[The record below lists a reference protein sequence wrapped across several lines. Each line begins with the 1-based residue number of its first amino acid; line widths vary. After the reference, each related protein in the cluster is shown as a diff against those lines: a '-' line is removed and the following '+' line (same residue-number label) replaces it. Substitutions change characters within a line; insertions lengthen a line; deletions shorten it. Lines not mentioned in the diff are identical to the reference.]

1 MRIHFLTALFLS
13 VSTVL
18 FAQKSYEVKS
28 PDGKLD
34 VRVQV
39 GTDITYSLSRENNP
53 VIKPSAISMK
63 LGDGTVWG
71 TAPKVISTQNNAIN
85 QTINSPFYKKKTV
98 ADQCNEMVLTFKGD
112 FKIVFRAYNDGMA
125 YRFVSLRKKDFT
137 VTGEDA
143 VFNFDKDYKAY
154 VPYVKSKEKEVE
166 KQFFNSFE
174 NTYANVSLSEMSNNR
189 LAFTPLVV
197 DLGNGTKVCLAESDL
212 QGYPGMFLIN
222 KDKSTSLKG
231 IFAPYPKTTV
241 QGGYNS
247 LQQVVTEP
255 APFIARCNGAKSFPW
270 RIAIVTSQD
279 KDLANNDMVYRLATP
294 SKVQD
299 ISWIKPGKVAWDWW
313 NNWGVSNVDF
323 EVGVNNQTYMAYIDF
338 ASLNHIDYVILDEGW
353 AVNLKADLFQVVPEI
368 DLEKLIAFGKSKN
381 VGLILWAG
389 YYAFERDMEKV
400 CEHYSKMG
408 IKGFKV
414 DFMDRDDQQMVDF
427 HCRAAAVAA
436 KYKLLMDF
444 HGTYKPTGLNRTY
457 PNVINYEA
465 VHGLEQMKWS
475 DIRTDQVTYDVTM
488 PFIRMVAGP
497 VDYTQGAMTNGNK
510 KTFAPINNAPM
521 SQGTRCHQLAEYVVF
536 ESPLNMLCD
545 SPTKY
550 EKEQECTNFISA
562 VPTVWDRTI
571 ALNGEVG
578 QYITIARQKGDVWY
592 VGSLTNWDE
601 RGLDIDL
608 SFLGEGNFVAE
619 IFKDGVNANRT
630 ASDYKRELIT
640 IPSNKKMS
648 FKMAKGGGFAMR
660 IYKK

>member
-39 GTDITYSLSRENNP
+39 GTDITYSLTHENNP

-143 VFNFDKDYKAY
+143 TFNFDKDYKAC

-247 LQQVVTEP
+247 LQQIVTEP

-313 NNWGVSNVDF
+313 NNWGISNVDF

-338 ASLNHIDYVILDEGW
+338 ASRNHIDYVILDEGW